1 MRDAALECPVSGED
15 MKTKTIVLTLVL
27 CFVAAAVCFADDAFT
42 GTWKLNEAK
51 SKIAPNAPKNNTVV
65 YEAAGDNVKI
75 TVDGIGSDSKPT
87 HDEWTGKFEGKDYP
101 VTGNPNSDMRSYTKI
116 DEHTREFNVKKGDK
130 ITTSGR
136 VVVSADGKSR
146 TVTTSRTDSQRK
158 WVKSTAVY
166 GKQEL
171 IRRRTAERNC
181 LNVTGDGTCTGM

>member
-75 TVDGIGSDSKPT
+75 TVDGNGSDSKPT
-87 HDEWTGKFEGKDYP
+87 HDEWRTPHVDLFSKRTLKGHPVVAVREERRSPNQMPKRVKEIAEAMQANLAQKPKD
-101 VTGNPNSDMRSYTKI
+101 R
-116 DEHTREFNVKKGDK
+116 
-130 ITTSGR
+130 
-136 VVVSADGKSR
+136 
-146 TVTTSRTDSQRK
+146 
-158 WVKSTAVY
+158 
-166 GKQEL
+166 
-171 IRRRTAERNC
+171 
-181 LNVTGDGTCTGM
+181 

>member
-75 TVDGIGSDSKPT
+75 TVDGIGSDSKPSA
-87 HDEWTGKFEGKDYP
+87 HARSGKLD
-101 VTGNPNSDMRSYTKI
+101 
-116 DEHTREFNVKKGDK
+116 
-130 ITTSGR
+130 
-136 VVVSADGKSR
+136 
-146 TVTTSRTDSQRK
+146 
-158 WVKSTAVY
+158 W
-166 GKQEL
+166 QE
-171 IRRRTAERNC
+171 EP
-181 LNVTGDGTCTGM
+181 G

>member
-75 TVDGIGSDSKPT
+75 TVDGSDSKPT
-87 HDEWTGKFEGKDYP
+87 HDERTGKI
-101 VTGNPNSDMRSYTKI
+101 TGNDDP
-116 DEHTREFNVKKGDK
+116 
-130 ITTSGR
+130 
-136 VVVSADGKSR
+136 
-146 TVTTSRTDSQRK
+146 
-158 WVKSTAVY
+158 
-166 GKQEL
+166 L
-171 IRRRTAERNC
+171 
-181 LNVTGDGTCTGM
+181 TGHPK